1 MSTHTATRPAKTGLA
16 LPPSWPSWPDGADR
30 SIGHLRAMRSVR
42 AAIHRS
48 TPRRDIPIMTTTESR
63 LPNPSVLIPE
73 LKDIGGALYKATGN
87 GTIPQTT
94 ISLLQL
100 RAGQIVGNTYL
111 IVLHTRDLRKAGTA
125 EESITAVASWRDA
138 PYFTDAERIALELVE
153 SVLTPNPSGERVP
166 DELYARASEQYDDKA
181 LTTLVMAIGQVCF
194 FLPLALIGKPLPGT
208 SPAEQ
213 WRQ

>member
-1 MSTHTATRPAKTGLA
+1 
-16 LPPSWPSWPDGADR
+16 
-30 SIGHLRAMRSVR
+30 
-42 AAIHRS
+42 
-48 TPRRDIPIMTTTESR
+48 MTTTESR